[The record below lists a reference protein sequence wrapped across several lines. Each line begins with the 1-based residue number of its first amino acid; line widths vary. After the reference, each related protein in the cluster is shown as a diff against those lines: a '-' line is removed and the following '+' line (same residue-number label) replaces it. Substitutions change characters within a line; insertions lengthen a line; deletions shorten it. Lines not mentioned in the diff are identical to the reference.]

1 MTLLLVL
8 VAGLTIAPLSLA
20 RLTAPT
26 RCAPLSRARPAGRV
40 EPLLEGLGEVR
51 ARMDALSGPRR
62 EVVAWMSADLD
73 ELLGAL
79 QRARAA
85 HRPGRR
91 TPRRGDLDRDLA
103 RAAYLVGD
111 LLELTHPCGAVSS
124 RVAVPTAAPPPFDLA
139 FVDLR
144 PPGAATP
151 AAPDPSPELVR

>member
-8 VAGLTIAPLSLA
+8 VAGLTIAPLTVA
-20 RLTAPT
+20 RLTALI

-73 ELLGAL
+73 EHLGAL

-85 HRPGRR
+85 HRHGRR
-91 TPRRGDLDRDLA
+91 TPRRGDLDRAA
-103 RAAYLVGD
+103 RLVGD
-111 LLELTHPCGAVSS
+111 LLELTHPCGAASS

-144 PPGAATP
+144 PPDAATP
-151 AAPDPSPELVR
+151 AAPDQSPELVR